1 MNWPG
6 ELTSRPAPAQLTD
19 QRRSTRRSTLVGSY
33 ILGDEIGKGAYGQVY
48 KAIDKRD
55 GRVVAIKEIPL
66 AGIDEASLAGVRLEI
81 DLLGS
86 LSHPNVVGQLGTIRT
101 PSYFYIVL
109 EYCEAGSLAASI
121 KANKFGPAPEA
132 LCKVYVAQVLDALAY
147 LHSPKNGIVH
157 RDVKGANLLATKDGC
172 VKLADFGS
180 AARMGEDGR
189 GARPGLGNAPKKTG
203 GGSVDDDAPLD
214 VVGTPYWMAPEV
226 IEMSGTKSDPKSD
239 VWSVAC
245 VVVELLTGSPPYFDL
260 QPMPALFAIVR
271 DESPPLPPGISPEL
285 RGFLT
290 ACFRKDPAQRPTASE
305 LRSHEWLEGVAT
317 EGAAATVS
325 SSGPA
330 RRAEHLAL
338 DDPKPDSA
346 ASSLAGSG
354 RSSPAHGRPQSG
366 SRGHRRGGQRGDGG
380 DGAAY
385 GRNGQNDGAW
395 EPPGSVAD
403 PQRRRRRP
411 PPSSPFQDVKV
422 AMNGDGDV
430 RGGDGDDGIT
440 PHNAMTPHNADDA
453 MTSVDSV
460 SVRLEYPNASV
471 PGFDGDVARATRDGR
486 WSDLAGLCSTSGV
499 TAAAKD
505 AALTSAGTAGALTA
519 ALHGAA
525 SYGRNGQNDDAGKRW
540 TETVETLD
548 AAAAALAGTRRKR
561 ADGVDAPGET
571 LAAFVTLGAASSTL
585 TLLAT
590 SGDASASAS
599 ASVGVKIQIAAARV
613 VRELSRGGVVAL
625 RCLASCDAP
634 RALAGVLAQSAMSP
648 SQRELAR
655 VCVDVAR
662 SLTTLHTRAV
672 TGAIP
677 PSEASRMASEPAS
690 GISGISS
697 GISFDEEDDAFD
709 ARGGGVIFDAF
720 ARAGLIPALVNAIR
734 DLNAAANEERGVGP
748 GKKASESEKSESP
761 SSVYRERVADIL
773 LDATRSRNDRGCVAS
788 RSALC
793 ELQAMHGLLALAGS
807 PLPSST
813 SAKLLRVVGHL
824 ARDDDCK
831 DAMKRAG
838 AVPKLVRFLQWEDLN
853 TREEAL
859 RALYNLCRGD
869 ASALEQAAVAGVT
882 PHLIAVAAP
891 DVFNKLG
898 LADELGAA
906 TGTNGGGTH
915 WTKGAGAQAQIE
927 RLAPLAAPFLCD
939 MASSSRRTRSELAR
953 HDALDAYLS
962 IARNSR
968 KSASSPPGL
977 QLAAVNAVAGWMSD
991 EPWKVEARLAEPDA
1005 LAAWASVVDPKS
1017 TPPVDPEVLHALRE
1031 MARES
1036 PRLCAALASGGAMAP
1051 LVEALGAPSSA
1062 QTAVSAK
1069 ATHNAGTVDW
1079 NNDKILR
1086 RTSGT
1091 RRLNPLRRGGRADD
1105 PGRVHDAR
1113 KDPRRTLAY
1122 VRLLAQLAD
1131 HQREAVDERGRGH
1144 DLVGRLRA
1152 LVADYE
1158 SEASRRVEARALRA
1172 ADGVDDDGADSERAA
1187 ENVRTEAER
1196 LLAELGR

>member
-1 MNWPG
+1 M
-6 ELTSRPAPAQLTD
+6 
-19 QRRSTRRSTLVGSY
+19 GSY

-147 LHSPKNGIVH
+147 LHSPRNGIVH

-189 GARPGLGNAPKKTG
+189 GGAQRPGSNKPTKKTTG
-203 GGSVDDDAPLD
+203 PVDGEGD

-226 IEMSGTKSDPKSD
+226 IEMSGGSDPKSD

-245 VVVELLTGSPPYFDL
+245 VVVELITGSPPYFDL

-285 RGFLT
+285 RGFLS

-305 LRSHEWLEGVAT
+305 LRSHEWLKGVAT
-317 EGAAATVS
+317 AGAATGS

-330 RRAEHLAL
+330 RRTEHLTL
-338 DDPKPDSA
+338 DDPRPDSA

-354 RSSPAHGRPQSG
+354 RSSPAHSRPT
-366 SRGHRRGGQRGDGG
+366 SRGAQRRGSRGDGG
-380 DGAAY
+380 DGA
-385 GRNGQNDGAW
+385 W
-395 EPPGSVAD
+395 EPPASITD
-403 PQRRRRRP
+403 PQPRERRRRRP

-422 AMNGDGDV
+422 AMNGD
-430 RGGDGDDGIT
+430 
-440 PHNAMTPHNADDA
+440 ADADA
-453 MTSVDSV
+453 DEVADEVAAPAAV
-460 SVRLEYPNASV
+460 SVRLEYPNTLNTLNT
-471 PGFDGDVARATRDGR
+471 GFDGDVARATRDAR
-486 WSDLAGLCSTSGV
+486 WSDLAGLVRTAVADGV
-499 TAAAKD
+499 TAAAVD
-505 AALTSAGTAGALTA
+505 AALTSADTAGALAA
-519 ALHGAA
+519 ALHAAA
-525 SYGRNGQNDDAGKRW
+525 SKDGDDATAVRERGD
-540 TETVETLD
+540 VNDANAAASLD
-548 AAAAALAGTRRKR
+548 AAAAVLAATRRKR
-561 ADGVDAPGET
+561 ADGGDAPGET
-571 LAAFVTLGAASSTL
+571 LAAFVTFGAASSTL
-585 TLLAT
+585 SLLR
-590 SGDASASAS
+590 SDD
-599 ASVGVKIQIAAARV
+599 ASVGVGVKIAAAKV

-648 SQRELAR
+648 SRRELAR

-662 SLTTLHTRAV
+662 FLTTLHTRAV
-672 TGAIP
+672 TGSIP
-677 PSEASRMASEPAS
+677 PSEASRMASAAS
-690 GISGISS
+690 SGGISS
-697 GISFDEEDDAFD
+697 GDVDFDEDDGET
-709 ARGGGVIFDAF
+709 RGGGVVFDAF

-748 GKKASESEKSESP
+748 GRKATNDTEKSESEKSESP

-773 LDATRSRNDRGCVAS
+773 LDATRSRNDRGCAAS
-788 RSALC
+788 RFALC

-807 PLPSST
+807 PLPKST

-824 ARDDDCK
+824 ARDDNCK
-831 DAMKRAG
+831 DAMQRAG
-838 AVPKLVRFLQWEDLN
+838 AVPKLVRFLQWEDPA

-915 WTKGAGAQAQIE
+915 WTRGGPGAEAQIE

-939 MASSSRRTRSELAR
+939 MASSSRRTRGELAR

-962 IARNSR
+962 IARN
-968 KSASSPPGL
+968 KPSASSPPGL
-977 QLAAVNAVAGWMSD
+977 QLAAVRAVAGWMRD

-1005 LAAWASVVDPKS
+1005 IAAWASAIDPRRI
-1017 TPPVDPEVLHALRE
+1017 PPIDPEVLDTLRE
-1031 MARES
+1031 IARES

-1062 QTAVSAK
+1062 TAAVSSR

-1079 NNDKILR
+1079 NNGAVLR
-1086 RTSGT
+1086 RSNS
-1091 RRLNPLRRGGRADD
+1091 RRLELRPGRAGAGSRADD
-1105 PGRVHDAR
+1105 PSRPHDAR

-1131 HQREAVDERGRGH
+1131 HRRDAVDESGRGH

-1172 ADGVDDDGADSERAA
+1172 AEGVDDDGADSERAA
-1187 ENVRTEAER
+1187 EDVRTEAER
-1196 LLAELGR
+1196 LLAELRR